1 MNSKVLMA
9 SHVFVVIEQFVL
21 LLHSILALIAGIN
34 VY

>member
-9 SHVFVVIEQFVL
+9 PRVFVVMEQFVL
-21 LLHSILALIAGIN
+21 LLHNILALIAGIN